1 MVGMKLMLFMQEVT
15 VFATTAGSTNYENGL
30 TVGWLQPGNTT
41 QMLLANRT
49 EEEYFGV
56 KL

>member
-1 MVGMKLMLFMQEVT
+1 M
-15 VFATTAGSTNYENGL
+15 
-30 TVGWLQPGNTT
+30 

-56 KL
+56 KLLTGIWSGSQHNINS

>member
-1 MVGMKLMLFMQEVT
+1 MKLMLFMREVT